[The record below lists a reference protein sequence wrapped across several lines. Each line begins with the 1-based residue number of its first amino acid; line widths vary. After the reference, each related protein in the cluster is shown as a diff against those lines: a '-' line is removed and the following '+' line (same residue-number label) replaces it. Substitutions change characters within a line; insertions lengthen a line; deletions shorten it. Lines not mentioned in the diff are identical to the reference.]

1 MLEPEHIEHLT
12 PGLRRY
18 WLMDRQ
24 IVVFEAETAYRADI
38 DAWINGVHDVMNHWP
53 ADRPYLVLHD
63 LRASN
68 IVLTPYARRRAQEL
82 MLASTDGPGYAAILI
97 ANSLVGHTIQWLLRI
112 SKMGKVQIEVF
123 FDYDKA
129 LNWLTSKVEQHDQ
142 SQSVSGGCPG

>member
-1 MLEPEHIEHLT
+1 MLEPDHSETLT

-18 WLMDRQ
+18 WLMDHQ

-38 DAWINGVHDVMNHWP
+38 DAWINGVHDVMDHWP
-53 ADRPYLVLHD
+53 ADRPYLALHD

-82 MLASTDGPGYAAILI
+82 MLVSTDGPGYAAILI

-112 SKMGKVQIEVF
+112 SKMGKVQLQVF
-123 FDYDKA
+123 FDRDEA
-129 LNWLTSKVEQHDQ
+129 LNWLISKVQQHDQ
-142 SQSVSGGCPG
+142 SQSISGGCPG